1 MIIMAEKKL
10 TKREKLEMLLK
21 EETVQTNPVYKE
33 LIEKEIETLKNKA
46 ENRKPTEKQKENA
59 ELGKKAVEYLNKEYA
74 RMTVTQLQ
82 NALEVS
88 SNQKMSR
95 IMSDEF
101 KKGTVNKVSIKG
113 VTYYEPLNFAE
124 SGE

>member
-21 EETVQTNPVYKE
+21 EETVQSNAMYKE

-59 ELGKKAVEYLNKEYA
+59 EIGKKAVAYLNEQSA
-74 RMTVTQLQ
+74 RLTVTQLQ
-82 NALEVS
+82 TALDVS

-95 IMSDEF
+95 IMSDELN
-101 KKGTVNKVSIKG
+101 KGTVNKVKIKG
-113 VTYYEPLNFAE
+113 VTYYEPLNFTE

>member
-1 MIIMAEKKL
+1 MAEKKL

-21 EETVQTNPVYKE
+21 EETVQTNAMYKE

-59 ELGKKAVEYLNKEYA
+59 ELGKKAVAYLNEQNA
-74 RMTVTQLQ
+74 RLTVTQLQ
-82 NALEVS
+82 IALDVS

-113 VTYYEPLNFAE
+113 VTYYEPLNFVE

>member
-10 TKREKLEMLLK
+10 TQREKFEMLLK
-21 EETVQTNPVYKE
+21 EETIQSTPIYKE
-33 LIEKEIETLKNKA
+33 LIEKTVESLKKKA

-59 ELGKKAVEYLNKEYA
+59 EIGKKAVEYLNEQNA
-74 RMTVTQLQ
+74 RLTVTQLQ
-82 NALEVS
+82 NALDIQ

-95 IMSDEF
+95 IMSDELNN
-101 KKGTVNKVSIKG
+101 GTVNKVKIKG

>member
-10 TKREKLEMLLK
+10 TQREKFEMLLK
-21 EETVQTNPVYKE
+21 EETIQSTPIYKD
-33 LIEKEIETLKNKA
+33 LIEKTVESLKKKA

-59 ELGKKAVEYLNKEYA
+59 EIGKKAVEYLVTQNE

-82 NALEVS
+82 NALDVS

-95 IMSDEF
+95 IMSDELN
-101 KKGTVNKVSIKG
+101 KGTVNKVKIKG

>member
-1 MIIMAEKKL
+1 MAEKKI

-21 EETVQTNPVYKE
+21 EETVQSNAMYKE

-59 ELGKKAVEYLNKEYA
+59 ELGKKAVEYLNGQNA
-74 RMTVTQLQ
+74 RLTVTQLQ
-82 NALEVS
+82 NALDIP
-88 SNQKMSR
+88 SNQKMSAILR
-95 IMSDEF
+95 AEYAN
-101 KKGTVNKVSIKG
+101 GTVNKVSIKG

>member
-1 MIIMAEKKL
+1 MAEKKL
-10 TKREKLEMLLK
+10 TQREKFEMLLK
-21 EETVQTNPVYKE
+21 EETIQSNPTYKE
-33 LIEKEIETLKNKA
+33 LIEKTVESLKKKA

-59 ELGKKAVEYLNKEYA
+59 EIGKKAVAYLNEQNE

-82 NALEVS
+82 NALEVQ

-95 IMSDEF
+95 ILSDEL

>member
-1 MIIMAEKKL
+1 MAEKKL

-21 EETVQTNPVYKE
+21 EETVQTNPIYKE

-82 NALEVS
+82 NALEVQ

-95 IMSDEF
+95 ILSDEF

>member
-21 EETVQTNPVYKE
+21 EETVQSNAMYKE

-59 ELGKKAVEYLNKEYA
+59 EIGKKAVEYLVTQNE

-82 NALEVS
+82 NALDVS

-95 IMSDEF
+95 IMSDEL

>member
-1 MIIMAEKKL
+1 MAEKKI

-21 EETVQTNPVYKE
+21 EETVQSNAMYKE

-59 ELGKKAVEYLNKEYA
+59 ELGKKAVEYLNEQNA
-74 RMTVTQLQ
+74 RLTVTQLQ
-82 NALEVS
+82 MALDIP
-88 SNQKMSR
+88 SNQKMSA
-95 IMSDEF
+95 IMRAEYAN
-101 KKGTVNKVSIKG
+101 GTVNKVSIKG

>member
-1 MIIMAEKKL
+1 MAEKKL

-21 EETVQTNPVYKE
+21 EETVQTNAMYKE

-59 ELGKKAVEYLNKEYA
+59 EIGTKAVELLNKEYA

-82 NALEVS
+82 NALDIP
-88 SNQKMSR
+88 SNQKMSAILR
-95 IMSDEF
+95 AEYAN
-101 KKGTVNKVSIKG
+101 GTVNKVSIKG

>member
-10 TKREKLEMLLK
+10 TQREKFEMLLK
-21 EETVQTNPVYKE
+21 EETIQSNPTYKD
-33 LIEKEIETLKNKA
+33 LIEKTVESLKKKA

-59 ELGKKAVEYLNKEYA
+59 ELGKKAVEYLNEQNE

-82 NALEVS
+82 NALDVQ
-88 SNQKMSR
+88 SNQKMSAILR
-95 IMSDEF
+95 AELAN
-101 KKGTVNKVSIKG
+101 GTVNKVSIKG
-113 VTYYEPLNFAE
+113 VTYYEPLNFTE

>member
-1 MIIMAEKKL
+1 MAEKKI

-21 EETVQTNPVYKE
+21 EETVQSNAMYKE

-59 ELGKKAVEYLNKEYA
+59 ELGKKAVEYLNEQNA
-74 RMTVTQLQ
+74 RLTVTQLQ
-82 NALEVS
+82 NALDVQ
-88 SNQKMSR
+88 SNQKMSAILR
-95 IMSDEF
+95 TEF
-101 KKGTVNKVSIKG
+101 ANGTVNKVSIKG
-113 VTYYEPLNFAE
+113 VTYYEPLNFTE

>member
-1 MIIMAEKKL
+1 MAEKKI

-21 EETVQTNPVYKE
+21 EETVQSNAMYKE
-33 LIEKEIETLKNKA
+33 LIEKEIEILKNKA

-82 NALEVS
+82 NALDIP
-88 SNQKMSR
+88 SNQKMSAILR
-95 IMSDEF
+95 AEF
-101 KKGTVNKVSIKG
+101 ANGTVNKVSIKG

>member
-21 EETVQTNPVYKE
+21 EETVQSNAMYKE

-59 ELGKKAVEYLNKEYA
+59 EIGKKAVAYLNEQSA
-74 RMTVTQLQ
+74 RLTVTQLQ
-82 NALEVS
+82 MALDVS

-95 IMSDEF
+95 IMSDELN
-101 KKGTVNKVSIKG
+101 KGTVNKVKIKG

>member
-1 MIIMAEKKL
+1 MAEKKI

-21 EETVQTNPVYKE
+21 EETVQSNAMYKE

-82 NALEVS
+82 NALEIQ
-88 SNQKMSR
+88 SNQKMSAILR
-95 IMSDEF
+95 AEYSN
-101 KKGTVNKVSIKG
+101 GTVNKVSIKG
-113 VTYYEPLNFAE
+113 VTYYEPLGFKE

>member
-1 MIIMAEKKL
+1 MKEVADTVKYFSGE
-10 TKREKLEMLLK
+10 LK
-21 EETVQTNPVYKE
+21 EGRISSSYIV
-33 LIEKEIETLKNKA
+33 KEIETLKNKA

-101 KKGTVNKVSIKG
+101 KTGTVNKVSIKG
-113 VTYYEPLNFAE
+113 VTYYEPFNFAE

>member
-1 MIIMAEKKL
+1 MAEKKL

-21 EETVQTNPVYKE
+21 EETVQTNAMYKE

-59 ELGKKAVEYLNKEYA
+59 ELGKKAVAYLNEQNA
-74 RMTVTQLQ
+74 RLTVTQLQ
-82 NALEVS
+82 NALEIP
-88 SNQKMSR
+88 SNQKMSAILR
-95 IMSDEF
+95 AEYSS
-101 KKGTVNKVSIKG
+101 GTVNKVSIKG

>member
-1 MIIMAEKKL
+1 MAEKKL

-21 EETVQTNPVYKE
+21 EETVQSNAMYKE

>member
-10 TKREKLEMLLK
+10 TQREKFEMLLK
-21 EETVQTNPVYKE
+21 EETIQSNPTYKE
-33 LIEKEIETLKNKA
+33 LIEKTVESLKKKA

-59 ELGKKAVEYLNKEYA
+59 ELGKKAVAYLDEQNA
-74 RMTVTQLQ
+74 RLTVTQLQ

-95 IMSDEF
+95 IMSDEL

>member
-1 MIIMAEKKL
+1 MAEKKL

-21 EETVQTNPVYKE
+21 EETVQTNAMYKE

>member
-1 MIIMAEKKL
+1 MAEKKI

-21 EETVQTNPVYKE
+21 EETVQSNSMYKE
-33 LIEKEIETLKNKA
+33 LIEKEIETLQKKA
-46 ENRKPTEKQKENA
+46 DNRKPTEKQKENA
-59 ELGKKAVEYLNKEYA
+59 EIGTKAVELLNKEYA

-82 NALEVS
+82 NALDIP
-88 SNQKMSR
+88 SNQKMSAILR
-95 IMSDEF
+95 AEYAN
-101 KKGTVNKVSIKG
+101 GTVNKVSIKG

>member
-10 TKREKLEMLLK
+10 TQREKFEMLLK
-21 EETVQTNPVYKE
+21 EETIQSNPTYKE
-33 LIEKEIETLKNKA
+33 LIEKTVESLKKKA

-59 ELGKKAVEYLNKEYA
+59 ELGKKAVAYLNEQNE

-95 IMSDEF
+95 IMSDEL

-113 VTYYEPLNFAE
+113 VTYYEPLNFTE